1 MVTMNDEIYALNLV
15 KQRLGDIEIRSKH
28 AQEVVVINN
37 TIDAVINSLQNKEA
51 QLNAPVNAPAEN
63 SDKPEE

>member
-1 MVTMNDEIYALNLV
+1 MITMNDEIYALNLV
-15 KQRLGDIEIRSKH
+15 KQRFADMEIRAKY

-37 TIDAVINSLQNKEA
+37 TIDAGINSLQNKEA

>member
-1 MVTMNDEIYALNLV
+1 MITMNDEVYALNLV
-15 KQRLGDIEIRSKH
+15 KQRIADMEIRAKY

-51 QLNAPVNAPAEN
+51 QLNAPKETCDA
-63 SDKPEE
+63 SEE

>member
-1 MVTMNDEIYALNLV
+1 MITMNDEIYALNLV
-15 KQRLGDIEIRSKH
+15 KQRFADMEIRAKY

-51 QLNAPVNAPAEN
+51 QLNAPAEN
-63 SDKPEE
+63 SDKHEE

>member
-51 QLNAPVNAPAEN
+51 QLNAPIEN
-63 SDKPEE
+63 RDASEE

>member
-1 MVTMNDEIYALNLV
+1 MITMNDEIYALNLV
-15 KQRLGDIEIRSKH
+15 KQRFADMEIRAKY

-51 QLNAPVNAPAEN
+51 QLNAPTEN
-63 SDKPEE
+63 SDKHEE

>member
-1 MVTMNDEIYALNLV
+1 MITMNDEIYALNLV
-15 KQRLGDIEIRSKH
+15 KQRFADMELRAKY

-51 QLNAPVNAPAEN
+51 QLNAPAEN
-63 SDKPEE
+63 SDKHEE

>member
-1 MVTMNDEIYALNLV
+1 MITMNDEIYALNLV
-15 KQRLGDIEIRSKH
+15 KQRFADMEIRAKY

-51 QLNAPVNAPAEN
+51 QLNAPSEN
-63 SDKPEE
+63 SDKHEE

>member
-51 QLNAPVNAPAEN
+51 QINAPVNASAEN
-63 SDKPEE
+63 FDKPEE

>member
-51 QLNAPVNAPAEN
+51 QLNAPSEN
-63 SDKPEE
+63 SDKHEE

>member
-51 QLNAPVNAPAEN
+51 QINAPTEN
-63 SDKPEE
+63 TDKPEE

>member
-51 QLNAPVNAPAEN
+51 QLNAPVNASAEN
-63 SDKPEE
+63 SDKHEE

>member
-1 MVTMNDEIYALNLV
+1 MITMNDEIYALNLV
-15 KQRLGDIEIRSKH
+15 KQRFADMELRAKY

-51 QLNAPVNAPAEN
+51 QLNAPIEN
-63 SDKPEE
+63 RAASEE